1 MALCQRCYKT
11 SPVYDCVLCK
21 GCYCLSCD
29 KYIHSFP
36 SKRNHTRRMI
46 DISETMITTRK
57 RNTYSPFRYNS
68 QEQPDFNNNFHNE
81 NDINN
86 NNIIK
91 ETIPIYDSNIG
102 KSNKTLFSD
111 NLKYEPGPYIDIEEN
126 YLKGT
131 TNIANKIEELSSN
144 ISSTKLNLNERI
156 DSLHEH
162 IHKSDE
168 DHKNEII
175 NINSRNLKE
184 INDIS
189 AEKDNE
195 IKQLQAIIEKQKE
208 KINELKNINNN
219 LEITLD
225 NTKKIKDR
233 CLSEKEETFYEKKRL
248 ENLYIKEL
256 DEMQFAQDEEK
267 KKLVNGYEDRFNK
280 TNNDYHE
287 DKDRLLNELRN
298 LQMMYDQIRD
308 EHEKNIDRLNMN
320 KSRLEQE
327 NKKRDIEN
335 EELIKDGENMEDNLR
350 RTKTKIVEME
360 EEMKNF
366 DLENLQRAKEMEN
379 MSSKSK
385 QIKRANTALGKS
397 VFRASYRPES

>member
-1 MALCQRCYKT
+1 
-11 SPVYDCVLCK
+11 
-21 GCYCLSCD
+21 
-29 KYIHSFP
+29 
-36 SKRNHTRRMI
+36 
-46 DISETMITTRK
+46 
-57 RNTYSPFRYNS
+57 
-68 QEQPDFNNNFHNE
+68 
-81 NDINN
+81 
-86 NNIIK
+86 
-91 ETIPIYDSNIG
+91 
-102 KSNKTLFSD
+102 
-111 NLKYEPGPYIDIEEN
+111 
-126 YLKGT
+126 
-131 TNIANKIEELSSN
+131 
-144 ISSTKLNLNERI
+144 
-156 DSLHEH
+156 
-162 IHKSDE
+162 
-168 DHKNEII
+168 
-175 NINSRNLKE
+175 
-184 INDIS
+184 
-189 AEKDNE
+189 
-195 IKQLQAIIEKQKE
+195 
-208 KINELKNINNN
+208 
-219 LEITLD
+219 
-225 NTKKIKDR
+225 
-233 CLSEKEETFYEKKRL
+233 
-248 ENLYIKEL
+248 
-256 DEMQFAQDEEK
+256 MQFAQDEEK

>member
-1 MALCQRCYKT
+1 MALCQRCFKT

-46 DISETMITTRK
+46 DISETLITNKK
-57 RNTYSPFRYNS
+57 RNTYSPFRYKS
-68 QEQPDFNNNFHNE
+68 QEQPDFNNFYQE

-111 NLKYEPGPYIDIEEN
+111 NLKYEQGPYIDIEEN

-189 AEKDNE
+189 AEKDTE

-208 KINELKNINNN
+208 KIKELKNINNN

-233 CLSEKEETFYEKKRL
+233 CLAEKEETFYEKKRL

-256 DEMQFAQDEEK
+256 DEMQFSQDEEK
-267 KKLVNGYEDRFNK
+267 KKLVNGYEDMFNK

-287 DKDRLLNELRN
+287 DKDRLLSELRN

-308 EHEKNIDRLNMN
+308 EHEKNIERLNMN
-320 KSRLEQE
+320 KNRLEQE

-350 RTKTKIVEME
+350 RTKTKILEME

>member
-1 MALCQRCYKT
+1 MALCQRCFKT

-46 DISETMITTRK
+46 DISETLITNKK
-57 RNTYSPFRYNS
+57 RNTYSPFRYKS
-68 QEQPDFNNNFHNE
+68 QEQPDFNNFYQE

-111 NLKYEPGPYIDIEEN
+111 NLKYEQGPYIDIKEN

-189 AEKDNE
+189 AEKDAE

-208 KINELKNINNN
+208 KIKELKNINNN

-233 CLSEKEETFYEKKRL
+233 CLAEKEETFYEKKRL

-267 KKLVNGYEDRFNK
+267 KKLVNGYEDMFNK

-287 DKDRLLNELRN
+287 DKDRLLSELRN

-308 EHEKNIDRLNMN
+308 EHEKNIERLNMN
-320 KSRLEQE
+320 KNRLEQE

-350 RTKTKIVEME
+350 RTKTKILEME

>member
-1 MALCQRCYKT
+1 MALCQRCFKT

-46 DISETMITTRK
+46 DISETLITNKK
-57 RNTYSPFRYNS
+57 RNTYSPFRYKS
-68 QEQPDFNNNFHNE
+68 QEQPDFNNFYQE

-111 NLKYEPGPYIDIEEN
+111 NLKYEQGPYIDIEEN

-189 AEKDNE
+189 AEKDTE

-208 KINELKNINNN
+208 KIKELKNINNN

-233 CLSEKEETFYEKKRL
+233 CLAEKEETFYEKKRL

-267 KKLVNGYEDRFNK
+267 KKLVNGYEDMFNK

-287 DKDRLLNELRN
+287 DKDRLLSELRN

-308 EHEKNIDRLNMN
+308 EHEKNIERLNMN
-320 KSRLEQE
+320 KNRLEQE

-350 RTKTKIVEME
+350 RTKTKILEME